1 MLLNLIKNKY
11 PHYSCVGVNTLIAKI
26 NITVLS
32 FFHFIIFKGYNKI
45 SLGLQKQM
53 QEDTIVPKKLWCT
66 SYRKY
71 NRSPGDLFLGLKGLA
86 IAQSL
91 SVYPPTADE
100 ITTAQKE

>member
-1 MLLNLIKNKY
+1 
-11 PHYSCVGVNTLIAKI
+11 
-26 NITVLS
+26 
-32 FFHFIIFKGYNKI
+32 
-45 SLGLQKQM
+45 M